1 MFKIGSWLLAYL
13 MLAKALTKEYI
24 ITEILFSVTLI
35 FLSRWFIGQYGVI
48 GATYAFALNYG
59 LYWILMWWLL
69 KNIFIKY
76 NCSCFEVLTTY
87 YLT

>member
-69 KNIFIKY
+69 KKY
-76 NCSCFEVLTTY
+76 FYKV
-87 YLT
+87 